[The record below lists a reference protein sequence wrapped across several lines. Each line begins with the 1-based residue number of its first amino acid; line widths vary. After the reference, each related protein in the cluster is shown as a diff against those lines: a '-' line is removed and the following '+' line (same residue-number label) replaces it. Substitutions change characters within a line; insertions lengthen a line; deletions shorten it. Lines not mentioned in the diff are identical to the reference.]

1 MKGLD
6 TRCTKAPDDNLEG
19 TSCCIHLRV
28 RKGDYICCW
37 CGNLFMGDDNSFPE
51 GRHGQYRPRRER
63 RR

>member
-6 TRCTKAPDDNLEG
+6 TRCSKAPDDNLEG
-19 TSCCIHLRV
+19 TSCCVHLRW

-37 CGNLFMGDDNSFPE
+37 CGNLFEGYGFDG

-63 RR
+63 R